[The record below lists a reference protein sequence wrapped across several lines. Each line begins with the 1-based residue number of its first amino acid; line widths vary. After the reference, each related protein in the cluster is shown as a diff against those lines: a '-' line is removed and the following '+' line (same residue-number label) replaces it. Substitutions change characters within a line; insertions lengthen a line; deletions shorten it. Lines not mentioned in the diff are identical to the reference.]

1 MSGMMLAFVSR
12 LKALNYMPIPECGSS
27 MVLSI
32 AAEEAHAEKASRRT
46 PRTVITSNPSCG
58 TRSSPAAK
66 YDDWHMSRIKFVQN
80 PSSVPTPAK
89 IRPKDDLRFWEG
101 TGREIS
107 H

>member
-1 MSGMMLAFVSR
+1 
-12 LKALNYMPIPECGSS
+12 

-32 AAEEAHAEKASRRT
+32 AAELIQEAHAEKASRRT
-46 PRTVITSNPSCG
+46 PRTVITPNPSCG

-89 IRPKDDLRFWEG
+89 IRTKDDLRFWRGLGERFRIK
-101 TGREIS
+101 TFKRMTNFPHDPAVTI
-107 H
+107 